1 MTATIVSPTP
11 IADARSA
18 DRFRLHRA
26 GVLNVWQYD
35 EQVFNFADGRLLLRG
50 ANGAGKSK
58 TLEMLLPFALDGD
71 KARIT
76 ASAKHHTSLLWLM
89 TDGLEG
95 GNRVGYVWVEFL
107 RVTPRVPWRPTP
119 AGSGS
124 APP

>member
-1 MTATIVSPTP
+1 MTLTASP
-11 IADARSA
+11 AARRQHGGS

-35 EQVFNFADGRLLLRG
+35 KQEFTFGDGRLLLRG

-71 KARIT
+71 KARVT

-89 TDGLEG
+89 TDGYDG
-95 GNRVGYVWVEFL
+95 PARVGYVWVEFL
-107 RVTPRVPWRPTP
+107 RSTE
-119 AGSGS
+119 S
-124 APP
+124 